1 MANPRRDLLT
11 KLIAREIEKQQ
22 QQQKKTK
29 QKTKQKLQ
37 SQKITEQ
44 RKTIIMTLSKTLNTH
59 TTTVYARLIS
69 LPLRHM
75 LEDFYFLYNFR
86 KICIRIF

>member
-11 KLIAREIEKQQ
+11 KLIAREIEKEQQ
-22 QQQKKTK
+22 QQQ
-29 QKTKQKLQ
+29 
-37 SQKITEQ
+37 
-44 RKTIIMTLSKTLNTH
+44 KTLNTH

-69 LPLRHM
+69 LPLGHM
-75 LEDFYFLYNFR
+75 LQDFYLLHNFR